1 MKNASSVLKPSNT
14 TKNQLG
20 LALAGCAVLLIATSS
35 WNLLSFSKISGLASS
50 NKAHTTT
57 NQYALEAT
65 TAPINNTPSSTTA
78 TPTTV
83 GTTTTG
89 TTEPSVTLSPDEAIK
104 AGIRE
109 IATAGIDPFSV
120 ALVAPKMGIKTED
133 LKQLTPFYQILISH
147 NKDIQIISP
156 PKPVAPTGTNP
167 MAGGLPGEGG
177 IGTPEAPPIVNP
189 IGSIQLSGVSYMP
202 KRSYAMLNIAGG
214 DSTAS
219 NSIVAVG
226 QVITVNNEPVK
237 VMSISRNKAKL
248 MWLAAPKGF
257 PATQELTVPD
267 IIGYTGK
274 DATTDTNG
282 GGSNTSTNN
291 GTSPSAV
298 SVSYPSAGMPTFKGG
313 NVPSK
318 SSTAGNS
325 PEAIEQLVNEAMK
338 KPGK

>member
-50 NKAHTTT
+50 KQAHTTA

-65 TAPINNTPSSTTA
+65 TAPSNGMQPSTA
-78 TPTTV
+78 TPTT
-83 GTTTTG
+83 GTTTTP
-89 TTEPSVTLSPDEAIK
+89 TEPSVVLSPDETIK

-109 IATAGIDPFSV
+109 IATSGIDPFSV
-120 ALVAPKMGIKTED
+120 ALVAPKMGIKTQD
-133 LKQLTPFYQILISH
+133 LKQLNPFYQLLISH

-156 PKPVAPTGTNP
+156 PKPVTPTGTNP

-189 IGSIQLSGVSYMP
+189 IGSIRLSGVSYMP

-214 DSTAS
+214 DSTAA

-237 VMSISRNKAKL
+237 VMSISRGKAKL

-257 PATQELTVPD
+257 PATQEITVPD

-282 GGSNTSTNN
+282 GGSNTSASN

-338 KPGK
+338 KPGQ